1 MNRKFHHS
9 ISALVASA
17 AFMVLGLVA
26 AVPGPAPSSLSPSRG
41 LADSQALDGF
51 NTVIAT
57 PAGPRAGKSARRQR
71 HRLVM
76 PYFSFS
82 SRS

>member
-17 AFMVLGLVA
+17 AFLVLGLVA
-26 AVPGPAPSSLSPSRG
+26 AVPGASPSMSPSTVHV
-41 LADSQALDGF
+41 ASQTGNGF
-51 NTVIAT
+51 GSVIAT
-57 PAGPRAGKSARRQR
+57 PTVSRAGKSARRQR

>member
-1 MNRKFHHS
+1 MNRKLHHT

-17 AFMVLGLVA
+17 AFLVLGLVA
-26 AVPGPAPSSLSPSRG
+26 AVPGTTPSSKGHPVA
-41 LADSQALDGF
+41 ADAPGGIG
-51 NTVIAT
+51 TVIAT
-57 PAGPRAGKSARRQR
+57 PGVPRAGKSALRQR